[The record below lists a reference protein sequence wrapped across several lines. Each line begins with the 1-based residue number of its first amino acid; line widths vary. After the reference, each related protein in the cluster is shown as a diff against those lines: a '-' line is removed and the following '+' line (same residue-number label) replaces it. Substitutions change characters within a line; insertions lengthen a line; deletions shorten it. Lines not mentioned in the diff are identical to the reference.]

1 MFSEEKKK
9 KKLSGALKEKQGSE
23 MKRQEEM
30 LVQAKRMCS
39 SEGKSFSFF
48 FILCTK
54 HYDFFAHFY
63 ISFTAMKSIS
73 FYRKKMEV
81 KMFRTLN

>member
-39 SEGKSFSFF
+39 SE
-48 FILCTK
+48 
-54 HYDFFAHFY
+54 
-63 ISFTAMKSIS
+63 
-73 FYRKKMEV
+73 RK
-81 KMFRTLN
+81 

>member
-1 MFSEEKKK
+1 M
-9 KKLSGALKEKQGSE
+9 KEKQGSE

-39 SEGKSFSFF
+39 SHILKENDFF
-48 FILCTK
+48 FSVPNTMT
-54 HYDFFAHFY
+54 FFAHFY